1 LAETE
6 SWKKEKDLRK
16 WHENEKEQLG
26 VSYGTVFYSFSLL
39 SFGWKFSKG
48 KRNGIDESSQ

>member
-6 SWKKEKDLRK
+6 SWREKDLRK

-26 VSYGTVFYSFSLL
+26 VSYGTVFYSFSLFFLL
-39 SFGWKFSKG
+39 SLG
-48 KRNGIDESSQ
+48 